1 MCRSVEMPLTVAA
14 IVVVAI
20 VVGDERHGV
29 IPRDK
34 FRVLRDEV

>member
-1 MCRSVEMPLTVAA
+1 MLLTVAA

-20 VVGDERHGV
+20 VIGDEGHG
-29 IPRDK
+29 IITRDK